1 MADSGDVAQGR
12 GKDDGGGLRQLDV
25 NVHSGELVAEA
36 KAALKR
42 AQRGGLS
49 QREGCS
55 EVGAWRW
62 ASRRGAVPVGVVM
75 GHNPSGLF
83 TAQQD
88 L

>member
-1 MADSGDVAQGR
+1 
-12 GKDDGGGLRQLDV
+12 
-25 NVHSGELVAEA
+25 VHSDELVAEA
-36 KAALKR
+36 KAALNH
-42 AQRGGLS
+42 AQRGGLG

-55 EVGAWRW
+55 EVGARRW

-75 GHNPSGLF
+75 GHGPSGLF